1 LAAVASAG
9 RVHDRLYLR
18 VVNSFRAFRVHA
30 GVPGTL
36 ENITLDELSPGE
48 VVIEA
53 HYSGVNYKDALAG
66 TARGKILRRFPLV
79 AGVDVAGRVL
89 DSGDARFTT
98 GDSVLVTG
106 CGLGESHD
114 GGFAEIV
121 RVPADWVVPLP
132 AGLSLFDAMA
142 LGTAGF
148 TAALAI
154 DRLEQNGLQPGQGAV
169 LVTGA
174 SGGVGSIA
182 IDLLSGA
189 GYDVVAM
196 SRKPDADAYLA
207 SLGAGEVIDAAA
219 VAAETRPLEPARWAA
234 AIDNVGG
241 EVLAWLTRTTQPWGS
256 IAAIGLAGGHEL
268 HTTVMPFILRGV
280 SVLGITSANCPMARR
295 LRVWERLV
303 SDLKPRHLDRI
314 VAGTITLDALP
325 GVFEQVLAGQH
336 RGRHVVQLQ

>member
-1 LAAVASAG
+1 MNA
-9 RVHDRLYLR
+9 
-18 VVNSFRAFRVHA
+18 FRAFRVHA
-30 GVPGTL
+30 GVPGAL
-36 ENITLDELSPGE
+36 ENITLDQLSPGE

-53 HYSGVNYKDALAG
+53 HYSSVNYKDALAG
-66 TARGKILRRFPLV
+66 LARGKILRRFPLV

-169 LVTGA
+169 IVSGA

-182 IDLLSGA
+182 IDLLSGR

-196 SRKPDADAYLA
+196 SRKPDAADYLA
-207 SLGAGEVIDAAA
+207 SLGAGEVIDTAA
-219 VAAETRPLEPARWAA
+219 VAAETGPLEQARWAG
-234 AIDNVGG
+234 AIDSVGG
-241 EVLAWLTRTTQPWGS
+241 DVLAWLTRTVNPWGS
-256 IAAIGLAGGHEL
+256 IASIGLAGGHEL

-295 LRVWERLV
+295 LRIWERLV
-303 SDLKPRHLDRI
+303 SDLQPRHLDRI

-325 GVFEQVLAGQH
+325 GVFEQLLAGRH
-336 RGRHVVQLQ
+336 RGRHVVQIH